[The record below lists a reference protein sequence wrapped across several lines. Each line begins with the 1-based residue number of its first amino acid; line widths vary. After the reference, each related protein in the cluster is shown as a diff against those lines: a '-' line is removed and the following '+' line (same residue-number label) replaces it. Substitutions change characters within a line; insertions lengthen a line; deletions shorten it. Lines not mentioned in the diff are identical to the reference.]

1 MTTDMSP
8 FASSIYRA
16 KYARPGEAWPDT
28 ARRVVETV
36 MASAGYDKDTVEV
49 QRLVQYV
56 TDRKFLPGGRY
67 LAATGRPYHQTQN
80 CLLLRAEDSR
90 EGWADL
96 LWKSAMSL
104 QTGAGIGIDY
114 SDIRAKG
121 SVIKRTGGVASG
133 PVELMKMV
141 NEVGRGIVQGGNRR
155 SAIWAGLKWSHPD
168 IFEFIGLK
176 NWEPHLA
183 EAKSRNFSAYAPMD
197 MTNISVLL
205 DDAFFEAY
213 GKGDEHAV
221 KVYKTVIRQM
231 FTTGEPGFSV
241 NLGDKVRDTL
251 RNAPVAADTR
261 VLTGGGYERVGDIV
275 DQPVAVWTG
284 KQWANTTFK
293 KTAEMVPTVR
303 VAISGGRFITC
314 DPTHEFILDDGRRV
328 AAQDLKAEDSLL
340 VSLPNDNDYSSF
352 DDEAYTL
359 GFIYG
364 DGHFSLGGRAD
375 LALCSDDKKACL
387 SWIAKSMKHTVT
399 ESDGRG
405 YTRIY
410 FTSHP
415 LLRDRVKEHVGADI
429 MESSTD
435 FKWSFI
441 AGLFDAD
448 GSYDPKQHRVR
459 LSSKHRPF
467 LVDVQRILE
476 ELGVLSSVNVG
487 AKSGY
492 TGGET
497 WMLVVN
503 GEYVTRFGAQAPT
516 HRVKAEPHKAYRK
529 TKLKVLGV
537 EDDDVQDVFCCDVGV
552 EEHSFMAEGVIISNC
567 TEVTSEDDSDICNL
581 GSINLARVETLDEM
595 RDLVDLGTLFLLA
608 GTVYSDVPFEKVGT
622 IRSKN
627 RRLGLGLM
635 GLHEW
640 LAVRGHKYGPNE
652 ELARWLEAYEQAGE
666 LADAHAD
673 RLNLSRPVATRA
685 IAPTGTIAIIAE
697 TTTGIEPIFCVAY
710 KRRYLAQGTTW
721 NYQYVID
728 PTAKKLVEKGVD
740 PSKIEDAYSLAFD
753 IERRLA
759 FQAWV
764 QSFVDMSISSTI
776 NMPAWGTIAND
787 ESTLDLYGDL
797 LLKYLPRMRGI
808 TVYPDGARGGQPLV
822 PCTYEEAA
830 GKEGVV
836 FEESDERCLGGV
848 CGA

>member
-16 KYARPGEAWPDT
+16 KYAHPGEEWADT
-28 ARRVVETV
+28 AHRVVETV
-36 MASAGYDKDTVEV
+36 MAAAGYGKDTPEV
-49 QRLVQYV
+49 QRLVKYV
-56 TDRKFLPGGRY
+56 ADRKFLPGGRY

-104 QTGAGIGIDY
+104 QTGAGIGVDY
-114 SDIRAKG
+114 SDIRPKG
-121 SVIKRTGGVASG
+121 AIIKRTGGVASG

-168 IFEFIGLK
+168 VFEFIGMK

-213 GKGDEHAV
+213 AKGDEHAV

-251 RNAPVAADTR
+251 RNA
-261 VLTGGGYERVGDIV
+261 
-275 DQPVAVWTG
+275 
-284 KQWANTTFK
+284 
-293 KTAEMVPTVR
+293 
-303 VAISGGRFITC
+303 
-314 DPTHEFILDDGRRV
+314 
-328 AAQDLKAEDSLL
+328 
-340 VSLPNDNDYSSF
+340 
-352 DDEAYTL
+352 
-359 GFIYG
+359 
-364 DGHFSLGGRAD
+364 
-375 LALCSDDKKACL
+375 
-387 SWIAKSMKHTVT
+387 
-399 ESDGRG
+399 
-405 YTRIY
+405 
-410 FTSHP
+410 
-415 LLRDRVKEHVGADI
+415 
-429 MESSTD
+429 
-435 FKWSFI
+435 
-441 AGLFDAD
+441 
-448 GSYDPKQHRVR
+448 
-459 LSSKHRPF
+459 
-467 LVDVQRILE
+467 
-476 ELGVLSSVNVG
+476 
-487 AKSGY
+487 
-492 TGGET
+492 
-497 WMLVVN
+497 
-503 GEYVTRFGAQAPT
+503 
-516 HRVKAEPHKAYRK
+516 
-529 TKLKVLGV
+529 
-537 EDDDVQDVFCCDVGV
+537 
-552 EEHSFMAEGVIISNC
+552 C

-581 GSINLARVETLDEM
+581 GSINLARVDTLEEM

-608 GTVYSDVPFEKVGT
+608 GTKYSDVPYEDVGT

-640 LAVRGHKYGPNE
+640 LAVRGLKYGPSE
-652 ELARWLEAYEQAGE
+652 ALAEWLEVYATSGE
-666 LADAHAD
+666 RANEHAD
-673 RLNLSRPVATRA
+673 RLGLSRPVATRA

-710 KRRYLAQGTTW
+710 KRRYLAHGTTW

-728 PTAKKLVEKGVD
+728 PTAKKLVERGVD
-740 PSKIEDAYSLAFD
+740 PEKIEDAYSLALD
-753 IERRLA
+753 VERRLA

-764 QSFVDMSISSTI
+764 QSYVDMSISSTI
-776 NMPAWGTIAND
+776 NMPAWGTAAND
-787 ESTLDLYGDL
+787 EATLDLYADL
-797 LLKYLPRMRGI
+797 LLKYLPHMRGI

-822 PCTYEEAA
+822 PCTYAEAA

-836 FEESDERCLGGV
+836 FEESEERCVGGA
-848 CGA
+848 CGV